1 MKIVKLEKE
10 KIKQYIL
17 NEANEQDMIEMI
29 ELMRAKKAILDLEK
43 SQWRRRKSLINSTNC
58 KSLSPIASFFSIY
71 ECPLLRSNVLII
83 H

>member
-43 SQWRRRKSLINSTNC
+43 
-58 KSLSPIASFFSIY
+58 IATEKKKIVDKFNK
-71 ECPLLRSNVLII
+71 L
-83 H
+83 